1 MFLRVA
7 FANAQKGPLGPEDI
21 SHTYLLESL
30 PSREEDSTPSH
41 VPGLFQRSVD
51 PLFFVSRLLMAYL
64 SLSFS
69 CPPLSNRRADWKHS
83 KCHLAGAFIP
93 RRASLGF

>member
-1 MFLRVA
+1 MFLCVA
-7 FANAQKGPLGPEDI
+7 VANAQKGPLGPEDF

-51 PLFFVSRLLMAYL
+51 PLFCVSRLLMAYL
-64 SLSFS
+64 SLTPDSTAN
-69 CPPLSNRRADWKHS
+69 PINTPVVVVVLD
-83 KCHLAGAFIP
+83 ITV
-93 RRASLGF
+93 